1 MVSSATWM
9 CSSVGRSKVEATTV
23 DDSFLSHRFMSV
35 TSSGR
40 SSTSST
46 NRWTSGLLTSIDRAI
61 CFMIVVL
68 PALGGDT
75 MRPRWPLPIG
85 DSRSTIRAVMF
96 VGSDGFSRVRRVSGN
111 SGVRS
116 SKLGRSRALSGSSP
130 FTRSIRSSAGFFS
143 LRSAGRLAPFRWSPL
158 RSPNWRACLTDT

>member
-9 CSSVGRSKVEATTV
+9 CSSVGRSKVDATTV
-23 DDSFLSHRFMSV
+23 ELSFLSHRFMSV

-46 NRWTSGLLTSIDRAI
+46 KRWTSGLFASMDRTI

-75 MRPRWPLPIG
+75 MRPRWPFPIG
-85 DSRSTIRAVMF
+85 AMRSMIRAVMF
-96 VGSDGFSRVRRVSGN
+96 DGSDGFSSVSLLSGN

-116 SKLGRSRALSGSSP
+116 SKRGRSRACSGSSP
-130 FTRSIRSSAGFFS
+130 FTSSMRSSAGFFS
-143 LRSAGRLAPFRWSPL
+143 LRSAGRLAPLRWSPL
-158 RSPNWRACLTDT
+158 RRPNCRACFTET